1 MNAKIFRSKRRSQ
14 VKGVVKHAKRGINCL
29 VQTKNTTSRP
39 LAKATAREQ
48 FKLC

>member
-1 MNAKIFRSKRRSQ
+1 MQRSTG
-14 VKGVVKHAKRGINCL
+14 VKGVVKHAKRGIDCL